1 MKDLFI
7 DPFLTHKKCQVID
20 RENNDISTSIKLL
33 IIRRYKEIGCEFVEL
48 CCKESD
54 FEEA

>member
-7 DPFLTHKKCQVID
+7 DPFLTHKKCQMID
-20 RENNDISTSIKLL
+20 RENNDISTSIELL